1 MNPRGIQRSEKPQ
14 TQPSMISAAQESDI
28 TRRCEYYK
36 LDFQRRRTHHF
47 DPKKV
52 MKTFASFLNVSSL
65 FLGVTTISVWLFI
78 SFPSTNALPTA
89 APRSQSH
96 HTSSSLR
103 MTSPSYDLVVIG
115 GGSAGLTAAKFA
127 SRTLKK
133 RCLLIERERLG
144 GDCTWTGCVPSKS
157 LLASAKAAQLV
168 RKQAVQS
175 SMNWIQIQQR
185 FRDIQQEI
193 YEKDDSPQ
201 ALAKLGIET
210 LEGTA
215 TLLSAHSVKVESS
228 NTNTVQIIEA
238 KEGIIVC
245 TGAKPKLA
253 AERFPG
259 LDTVPFVTYEEVWD
273 LKELPKR
280 LTVIGG
286 GPVSS
291 SGLVY

>member
-1 MNPRGIQRSEKPQ
+1 
-14 TQPSMISAAQESDI
+14 
-28 TRRCEYYK
+28 
-36 LDFQRRRTHHF
+36 
-47 DPKKV
+47 
-52 MKTFASFLNVSSL
+52 
-65 FLGVTTISVWLFI
+65 
-78 SFPSTNALPTA
+78 
-89 APRSQSH
+89 
-96 HTSSSLR
+96 
-103 MTSPSYDLVVIG
+103 
-115 GGSAGLTAAKFA
+115 
-127 SRTLKK
+127 
-133 RCLLIERERLG
+133 
-144 GDCTWTGCVPSKS
+144 
-157 LLASAKAAQLV
+157 
-168 RKQAVQS
+168 
-175 SMNWIQIQQR
+175 MNWIQIQQR